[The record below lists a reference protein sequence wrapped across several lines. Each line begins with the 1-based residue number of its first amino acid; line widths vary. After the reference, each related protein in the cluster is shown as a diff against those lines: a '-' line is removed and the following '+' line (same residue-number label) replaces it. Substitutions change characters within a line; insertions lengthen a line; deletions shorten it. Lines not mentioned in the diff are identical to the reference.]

1 MKIKN
6 FTVNNCIIDRE
17 DDIEQITTIL
27 TNAEK
32 TQVHIVFAETGFG
45 KSSFTTKLSQEKI
58 FANWDVIRIIHNPQN
73 VDSNVPEWSFFNL
86 IFDALMNYF
95 KKSDRSYLNFEN
107 YITNGNN
114 KLLERI
120 FLNESIDDLS
130 SASNRKNLFSRLLK
144 LSSKRA
150 LKIGTFNPYVII
162 NDDSPINQ
170 SIKSDYIRFLFE
182 NTRILL
188 IIENIQNID
197 DVSYKYLLD
206 WINET
211 KNKKHGF
218 IFEFTISNSH
228 KIQEMY
234 LLQQSLSKTA
244 VEVYECKLEKMNKE
258 YIPDIVDCQIADHP
272 SDIHFTIQVQKH
284 YENYS
289 DGNLRELIDFA
300 RVYDE
305 SQPQNNITTPTLS
318 ILVKLS
324 SEAQYVVSILACH
337 SGKMRKSLFEYIWL
351 NYFSNKSKNFLNEI
365 YDELKK
371 NYIVSTYESDN
382 TEQITVSHAS
392 ILDAWHSKDSNII
405 AIDKDVHMRLKNF
418 YNDNYNG
425 KTNMVNKQIAWQML
439 IRIYSVDE
447 PSKIMELLN
456 DFKANIIKVISR
468 EDTWKCLNLLIN
480 ATKDRICT
488 LKDVYFQILRIC
500 CSASLY
506 NEGYSCIQLMEKQI
520 NIETEPNLLLN
531 KVLFLSI
538 LDKHNEAIDLYN
550 RATDVNNI
558 DNSTLINLKLL
569 ILNSY
574 IALGNQKAC
583 LKIDYELVHIYKI
596 KKQPEYAIY
605 LRLTNIYV
613 SPSRA
618 LKDAKKS
625 VKLFHK
631 QENFIQ
637 EGKSL
642 ITYSKLLSSLG
653 KHKKAITNIKLAE
666 KLLAESNEG
675 FSCIYNNLAGY
686 LLLSGEHGSE
696 VWNYLDIAELYSV
709 STYDKLSVVQNK
721 LAWCYEN
728 NSFVRLDLLESMTLE
743 LVELEPSQFT
753 CCTALYNLY
762 IAMEKAGYKD
772 KANKYYLRAMSLKDK
787 CSYVKARVDGI
798 KWKTR
803 YIKPRIIKPYHIC
816 YLSFWVFDL

>member
-6 FTVNNCIIDRE
+6 FTTSECIIDRE
-17 DDIEQITTIL
+17 DDIEQIKNIL
-27 TNAEK
+27 TNAKK
-32 TQVHIVFAETGFG
+32 TQVHIVYAKTGFG
-45 KSSFTTKLSQEKI
+45 KSSFTTKLTQENT
-58 FANWDVIRIIHNPQN
+58 FSNWDIIRIKHNPKN
-73 VDSNVPEWSFFNL
+73 SDSNVPEWSFFNL
-86 IFDALMNYF
+86 IFDTLMNYF
-95 KKSDRSYLNFEN
+95 KTTNRSNLYFEN
-107 YITNGNN
+107 YITNGEN
-114 KLLERI
+114 KLLESL
-120 FLNESIDDLS
+120 FLNESIDNLS
-130 SASNRKNLFSRLLK
+130 SVDGGKNLLPRLLG
-144 LSSKRA
+144 LSSKRT
-150 LKIGTFNPYVII
+150 LGIGTFNPYIII
-162 NDDSPINQ
+162 NNNSPINQ
-170 SIKSDYIRFLFE
+170 SIKSDYISYLFE

-211 KNKKHGF
+211 KDKKHGF

-228 KIQEMY
+228 KIQEMHS
-234 LLQQSLSKTA
+234 LQQSISKTA
-244 VEVYECKLEKMNKE
+244 AEVYECELEKMSKE
-258 YIPDIVDCQIADHP
+258 YIADIVDCQIDEHP
-272 SDIHFTIQVQKH
+272 SDIHFTIQVQEH

-289 DGNLRELIDFA
+289 DGNLQDLIDFA

-305 SQPQNNITTPTLS
+305 SEPKDDIATPTLS

-324 SEAQYVVSILACH
+324 SEAKYIISILAYH
-337 SGKMRKSLFEYIWL
+337 SGKLNKSLFEYIWL
-351 NYFSNKSKNFLNEI
+351 NYFSNKPKNFLDEI
-365 YDELKK
+365 YSELKQ
-371 NYIVSTYESDN
+371 NNTVSTYENEN
-382 TEQITVSHAS
+382 TEQIMISHAS
-392 ILDAWHSKDSNII
+392 TLDVWNSKDSNFT
-405 AIDKDVHMRLKNF
+405 AIDKDVYMRLKNF
-418 YNDNYNG
+418 YNDNYDGEINV
-425 KTNMVNKQIAWQML
+425 VNRQTAWQML
-439 IRIYSVDE
+439 ISIYSIVE

-456 DFKANIIKVISR
+456 DFKTNIIKVISR
-468 EDTWKCLNLLIN
+468 EDTWNCLNLLIN
-480 ATKDRICT
+480 ATKNKIKE
-488 LKDVYFQILRIC
+488 LKNVYFQILRIC
-500 CSASLY
+500 CNASLY

-520 NIETEPNLLLN
+520 NIDIDSDLLLN

-538 LDKHNEAIDLYN
+538 LDKHDEAIDLYN
-550 RATDVNNI
+550 RVIGKNEM
-558 DNSTLINLKLL
+558 DNSTLIKLKLL

-574 IALGNQKAC
+574 IVLGNQNAC
-583 LKIDYELVHIYKI
+583 LKIDYELVHIFKI
-596 KKQPEYAIY
+596 KQQPEYAMY

-625 VKLFHK
+625 IKLFHR

-653 KHKKAITNIKLAE
+653 KHKKAIKNIKLAE
-666 KLLAESNEG
+666 KLLSESNEG

-686 LLLSGEHGSE
+686 LLLSGEHGPE

-709 STYDKLSVVQNK
+709 STYDKLSVAQNK

-728 NSFVRLDLLESMTLE
+728 NSYVRLDLLESKILE
-743 LVELEPSQFT
+743 LVELEPSKFT

-762 IAMEKAGYKD
+762 VTMEKAGYKD
-772 KANKYYLRAMSLKDK
+772 KANMYYLRAMSLKDK

-803 YIKPRIIKPYHIC
+803 YIKPRIAKPYHIC